1 MVYGGLGGSWVGMDF
16 DDSLC
21 VLIMLLPSTEV
32 NSGYKYRFRYDD
44 RRLQELMQRLDKWHI
59 C

>member
-1 MVYGGLGGSWVGMDF
+1 MVYGGLGGSWHGMDF

-32 NSGYKYRFRYDD
+32 NSGHKYRPRYDD
-44 RRLQELMQRLDKWHI
+44 RRLQEHTQRLD
-59 C
+59 